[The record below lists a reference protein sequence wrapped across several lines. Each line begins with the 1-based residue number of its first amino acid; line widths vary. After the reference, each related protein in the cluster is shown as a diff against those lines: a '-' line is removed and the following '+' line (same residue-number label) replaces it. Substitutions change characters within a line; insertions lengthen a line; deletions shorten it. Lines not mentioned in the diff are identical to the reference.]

1 MSVGQFFEFL
11 TNLWFQFFKY
21 SRIKESSVVSK
32 ALKNW
37 WRFSG
42 GVFDFFNCS
51 EIRSYLLKS
60 VLWMLR
66 MGGSGYIP
74 GLKTSQLH
82 LSVILGMAHK
92 QASHSEPAPTSAP
105 STGCLLLL
113 SCGWISTELI
123 FGFTLVTNSVR
134 NRSHIGNYYAGRWF
148 IVYTQVSACFY
159 YLPTNICFLCGLLIS
174 R

>member
-1 MSVGQFFEFL
+1 MSVGQLFEFL
-11 TNLWFQFFKY
+11 MNCWFQFFKY

-51 EIRSYLLKS
+51 GIHGYLLKS

-66 MGGSGYIP
+66 IGRSGYIP

-82 LSVILGMAHK
+82 LSVILGMAYK
-92 QASHSEPAPTSAP
+92 QGSHSKPAPTSAP

-113 SCGWISTELI
+113 SCGWTSTELI
-123 FGFTLVTNSVR
+123 FSFTLVTDSVGKHLL
-134 NRSHIGNYYAGRWF
+134 SVW
-148 IVYTQVSACFY
+148 VVSK
-159 YLPTNICFLCGLLIS
+159 
-174 R
+174 